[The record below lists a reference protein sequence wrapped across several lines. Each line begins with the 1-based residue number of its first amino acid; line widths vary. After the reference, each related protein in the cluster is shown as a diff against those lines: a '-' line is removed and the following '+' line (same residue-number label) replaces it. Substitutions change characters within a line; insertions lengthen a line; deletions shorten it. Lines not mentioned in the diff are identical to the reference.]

1 MSSRV
6 RHIASVA
13 DILVLGPRRS
23 QSWATATGPCT
34 RNRHEPHRV
43 VSFLF
48 QRRSHHQRHDH
59 GASTLAAGYPRGT
72 HRSCATSMHDRKQL
86 GCAFAPI
93 KPGSLAPIAT
103 SMDRGTLLRIA
114 IGAEHRIARTVS
126 PAYGSLPRACRTTL
140 LISSG
145 SNPADTQNEKGP
157 AWGAFSIWRRGRD
170 HSGCAL
176 ALRVAVAVRRRSAP
190 HMAACRTTLSN
201 SPGSNPA
208 DTQNEKGPAWG
219 LFDLAEREGFEPSL
233 GANLNTISNRALS
246 TAQPPLPIL
255 QRPGVAGCWL
265 DGRRHPVERG
275 ILHQDSTFRVSLPR
289 SQNTV
294 VSKWTSQ
301 CSGKS

>member
-157 AWGAFSIWRRGRD
+157 AWG
-170 HSGCAL
+170 
-176 ALRVAVAVRRRSAP
+176 
-190 HMAACRTTLSN
+190 
-201 SPGSNPA
+201 
-208 DTQNEKGPAWG
+208 
-219 LFDLAEREGFEPSL
+219 LFDLAEREGSL
-233 GANLNTISNRALS
+233 GLRPRPTGRRRYATTICTASGGLSNHHFDVLGFESNRTHKFKRPRTGAL
-246 TAQPPLPIL
+246 
-255 QRPGVAGCWL
+255 
-265 DGRRHPVERG
+265 
-275 ILHQDSTFRVSLPR
+275 
-289 SQNTV
+289 
-294 VSKWTSQ
+294 
-301 CSGKS
+301 